1 MDISKPIKRF
11 DAEEKISGSAKY
23 IADMEFDDMFYAK
36 TLRSTKAR
44 AKIINIEIPKLP
56 KGYFIVDKTD
66 IPGRNRVKI
75 IFYDQPFF
83 AEDIVNY
90 IGEPILLVVGREKN
104 VILDIISKIKIDYED
119 MEPILSIDEAEKNSK
134 KPIFELDNCFAK
146 YEYSKGNLEKA
157 KKDSIKTFIR
167 EYKTGYQEHIYLE
180 TQGMTASYE
189 NGKIKIWGSMQCPYF
204 VKNAVV
210 EALGCDT
217 DKVQVIQTTTGGGF
231 GGKEEY
237 PSLIAGQVAAAALKS
252 QKTIKLIFDRS
263 EDIECSTKRHPS
275 VIKYK
280 TYIDKNNKILGM
292 DVDIKLDGGAYSGM
306 SSIVLQR
313 SMFAAIGVYN
323 VENVVV
329 KGKVVATNNVISG
342 AFRGFG
348 APQSFFALEMHMDYI
363 ANQLGID
370 NVEFR
375 RKNILK
381 KGDLSSTSGIFRDY
395 IPLPEIMEKIE
406 QMSDYKNRIRNKS
419 NESDKSDESKLR
431 GIGYAVFF
439 HGGGFTGSGERDII
453 KAKVKLKKN
462 KYGVV
467 EILISNVEMGQG
479 TQTSLRKIVAA
490 TLGISIEN
498 VIYQNPDTDRVPDS
512 GPTVAS
518 RTTMIIGRLLE
529 MAAKDMKKRW
539 SEEEFDVINQYKHPD
554 GFKWDD
560 GRFVGDAYNVYSWGA
575 NIVEVE
581 VNKLTYEVEVKGVW
595 AVFDI
600 GTAIDEK
607 IIQGQIEGGML
618 QGLGYA
624 GMEVMLSN
632 NGRIQQRTNTDYI
645 IPTSMDFPRIE
656 SALVENP
663 YKEGPFGAKSA
674 GELTLIGAPAA
685 YAMAVQDAI
694 GRPLNKI
701 PITPEYLM
709 EVIKNE
715 N

>member
-1 MDISKPIKRF
+1 MYISKSIKRF
-11 DAEEKISGSAKY
+11 DAEEKISGRTKY
-23 IADMEFDDMFYAK
+23 IADMEFSDMLYAK
-36 TLRSTKAR
+36 TLRSTKSR

-56 KGYFIVDKTD
+56 EGYFIVDKMD
-66 IPGRNRVKI
+66 IPGKNRVKI

-90 IGEPILLVVGREKN
+90 IGEPILLVVGREKEI
-104 VILDIISKIKIDYED
+104 ILEIISKIKINYED
-119 MEPILSIDEAEKNSK
+119 MEPILNIYEAEKNIIS
-134 KPIFELDNCFAK
+134 PIFGVDNCFAK
-146 YEYSKGNLEKA
+146 YEYSKGTLEKA
-157 KKDSIKTFIR
+157 KKDSVRVFVK

-180 TQGMTASYE
+180 TQGMAASYE
-189 NGKIKIWGSMQCPYF
+189 NGRIKVWGSMQCPFF
-204 VKNAVV
+204 VKDAVV
-210 EALGCDT
+210 EALGCDK

-237 PSLIAGQVAAAALKS
+237 PSLIAGQVAAAALKTK
-252 QKTIKLIFDRS
+252 KTIKLILDRS

-275 VIKYK
+275 IIKYK
-280 TYIDKNNKILGM
+280 TYIDKDNKILGM

-306 SSIVLQR
+306 SNIVLQR
-313 SMFAAIGVYN
+313 SMFAAIGAYN
-323 VENVVV
+323 VENVMVN
-329 KGKVVATNNVISG
+329 GKVVATNNVVSG

-348 APQSFFALEMHMDYI
+348 APQSFFALEMHMDYM

-370 NVEFR
+370 RIEFR
-375 RKNILK
+375 KKNILK
-381 KGDLSSTSGIFRDY
+381 KGDLSSTGGVFREH
-395 IPLPEIMEKIE
+395 IPLPEIMEKVE
-406 QMSDYKNRIRNKS
+406 RMSDYKNKIKNKGR
-419 NESDKSDESKLR
+419 DSKLH
-431 GIGYAVFF
+431 GIGYSIFF

-453 KAKVKLKKN
+453 KAKVKLKKD
-462 KYGVV
+462 KYGFV

-479 TQTSLRKIVAA
+479 TQTSLRKIVAT
-490 TLGISIEN
+490 TLEISVEK
-498 VIYQNPDTDRVPDS
+498 VICQNPDTDRVPDS

-518 RTTMIIGRLLE
+518 RTIMIIGRLLE
-529 MAAKDMKKRW
+529 MAAKEMKERW
-539 SEEEFDVINQYKHPD
+539 SEEEFGIINQYKHPD

-560 GRFVGDAYNVYSWGA
+560 KTFVGDAYNSYSWGA

-600 GTAIDEK
+600 GAAIDEK
-607 IIQGQIEGGML
+607 IIQGQIEGGVL

-624 GMEVMLSN
+624 GMEVMISS

-645 IPTSMDFPRIE
+645 IPTSKDFPRIE
-656 SALVENP
+656 SALIKNP

-694 GRPLNKI
+694 GRPINKI

-709 EVIKNE
+709 EVIKHE